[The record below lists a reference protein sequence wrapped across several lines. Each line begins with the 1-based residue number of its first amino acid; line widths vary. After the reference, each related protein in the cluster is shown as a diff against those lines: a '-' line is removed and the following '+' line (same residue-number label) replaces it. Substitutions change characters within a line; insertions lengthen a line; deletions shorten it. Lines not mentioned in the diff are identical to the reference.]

1 MDEPRNPPNP
11 CGEPQPREP
20 APPLPPFPPV
30 PPAPL
35 APPRGS
41 GASPLLWIGLI
52 VSLVLLAGSV
62 FMNVALLV
70 AITVQGGPSGGAN
83 LVEKRIQGKGR
94 EKVLV
99 VDVSGLIS
107 RGGAVLFFPA
117 ENVVEHVKQR
127 LAVAERDER
136 IRAVILRVDSPG
148 GTVTASEEIFK
159 AIAEFKKKTG
169 KPVVSLMGDTAASGG
184 YYVSMACDRV
194 VAHEATLTGSIGV
207 IMQVLNYK
215 GLFDKYGLRWN
226 TITPKDADL
235 KSIGSG
241 DREMTEEE
249 RAVFQSMVEEMYEL
263 FLQRV
268 KSGRPGLSIERIRE
282 LADGRPYTGAQAH
295 KAGLVDALGD
305 LDTALEEARRIKSFD
320 REASVI
326 ELRTVTPF
334 SSLFGMRSS
343 PAAPT
348 LTAAEIGKALESAA
362 GPKFY
367 FLYQ

>member
-1 MDEPRNPPNP
+1 
-11 CGEPQPREP
+11 
-20 APPLPPFPPV
+20 
-30 PPAPL
+30 
-35 APPRGS
+35 
-41 GASPLLWIGLI
+41 
-52 VSLVLLAGSV
+52 
-62 FMNVALLV
+62 
-70 AITVQGGPSGGAN
+70 
-83 LVEKRIQGKGR
+83 
-94 EKVLV
+94 
-99 VDVSGLIS
+99 
-107 RGGAVLFFPA
+107 
-117 ENVVEHVKQR
+117 
-127 LAVAERDER
+127 
-136 IRAVILRVDSPG
+136 
-148 GTVTASEEIFK
+148 
-159 AIAEFKKKTG
+159 
-169 KPVVSLMGDTAASGG
+169 
-184 YYVSMACDRV
+184 MACDRV